1 MQRLIL
7 PGSDSAYVPKFSGS
21 RVLFK
26 GELVELTDMA
36 SSFLDCTLPQEHPL
50 PSLLELPI

>member
-26 GELVELTDMA
+26 GELADMA